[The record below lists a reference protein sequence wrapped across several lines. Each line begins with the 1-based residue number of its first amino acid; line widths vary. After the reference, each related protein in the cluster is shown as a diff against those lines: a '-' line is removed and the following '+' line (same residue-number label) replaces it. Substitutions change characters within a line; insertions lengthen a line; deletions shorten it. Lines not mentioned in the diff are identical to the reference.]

1 MSNRPSL
8 ACDAS
13 GRERIS
19 QRRRDAL
26 PATLAPRGLR
36 RAEAAAYIG
45 VSAVT
50 FDRLVEQD
58 LMPKPK
64 SIFSCKVWDREDLD
78 RAFAEL
84 PDSSEVNPW
93 NDD

>member
-1 MSNRPSL
+1 MSNQPSL
-8 ACDAS
+8 VYDAS
-13 GRERIS
+13 GRERPS

-26 PATLAPRGLR
+26 PSTLAPRGLR

-50 FDRLVEQD
+50 FDRLVEEDQ
-58 LMPKPK
+58 MPKPK
-64 SIFSCKVWDREDLD
+64 SIYSCKVWDREELD

-93 NDD
+93 HDE